1 MGKNKLYA
9 NMATAR
15 FKDLIKALS
24 DLEHV
29 DRQRMSSSGKKY
41 LDDIWQLLSQPTY
54 TEIQESKKINKENL
68 DKKYLEWIEREE

>member
-24 DLEHV
+24 DLEHEM
-29 DRQRMSSSGKKY
+29 DNNKKNVT
-41 LDDIWQLLSQPTY
+41 S
-54 TEIQESKKINKENL
+54 
-68 DKKYLEWIEREE
+68 

>member
-68 DKKYLEWIEREE
+68 DKE